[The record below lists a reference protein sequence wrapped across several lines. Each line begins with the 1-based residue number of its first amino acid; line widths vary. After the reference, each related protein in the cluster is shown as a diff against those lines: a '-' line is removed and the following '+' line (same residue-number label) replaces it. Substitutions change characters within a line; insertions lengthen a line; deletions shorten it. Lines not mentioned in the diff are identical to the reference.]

1 MLLSQPCQRQKFVKC
16 LDSFQLKRFLN
27 RNFRLLI
34 YSSNFFVV
42 DGIIIPMKTIN
53 VTVYSDY
60 VCPYCYIGAA
70 RVQQLQQEYDP
81 PIVWK
86 SFELHPEAPAG
97 GIPLSMFYKNNP
109 DLKRISENA
118 QQLAAAANLQLPD
131 HVIYSNSRLALEL
144 GELAEQSGKGEA
156 FRAALF
162 DSYFQRIQDMGD
174 ESVLLDVAEEVGL
187 AREAAAECL
196 SERTMKNCVDLQVQ
210 EARGYGITGVPTFI
224 IGKYMV
230 VGAQPYSVLK
240 QAFELGLEEEEA
252 S

>member
-1 MLLSQPCQRQKFVKC
+1 
-16 LDSFQLKRFLN
+16 
-27 RNFRLLI
+27 
-34 YSSNFFVV
+34 
-42 DGIIIPMKTIN
+42 MKTIN

-70 RVQQLQQEYDP
+70 RVQQLQQEYNP

-97 GIPLSMFYKNNP
+97 GIPPSMFYENNP
-109 DLKRISENA
+109 NLKRISENA
-118 QQLAAAANLQLPD
+118 QQLAAATNLQLPD

-144 GELAEQSGKGEA
+144 GEFAEQSGKGEA

-174 ESVLLDVAEEVGL
+174 EPVLLDVAEEVGL
-187 AREAAAECL
+187 ARETAAECL
-196 SERTMKNCVDLQVQ
+196 SERTMKTHVDLQIQ

-240 QAFELGLEEEEA
+240 QAFELGLEEEET

>member
-1 MLLSQPCQRQKFVKC
+1 MAFNLLVA
-16 LDSFQLKRFLN
+16 
-27 RNFRLLI
+27 I
-34 YSSNFFVV
+34 YSSKFFVV
-42 DGIIIPMKTIN
+42 GDIIPSMKTIN

-70 RVQQLQQEYDP
+70 RVHQLQQEYDP

-97 GIPLSMFYKNNP
+97 GIPSSMFYQNNP
-109 DLKRISENA
+109 NLKRISENA

-144 GELAEQSGKGEA
+144 GEFAEQSGKGEP

-162 DSYFQRIQDMGD
+162 DSYFEQIQDIGD
-174 ESVLLDVAEEVGL
+174 ESVLLDIVEEVGL

-196 SERTMKNCVDLQVQ
+196 SERTMKACVDLQIQ

-240 QAFELGLEEEEA
+240 QAFELGLEEGEA
-252 S
+252 G

>member
-1 MLLSQPCQRQKFVKC
+1 
-16 LDSFQLKRFLN
+16 
-27 RNFRLLI
+27 
-34 YSSNFFVV
+34 
-42 DGIIIPMKTIN
+42 MKAIN

-70 RVQQLQQEYDP
+70 RVQQLQQEYAP

-97 GIPLSMFYKNNP
+97 GIPPSMFYQNNP
-109 DLKRISENA
+109 HLKRISENA
-118 QQLAAAANLQLPD
+118 QQLAMAANLQLGD

-144 GELAEQSGKGEA
+144 GEFAEQSGKGEA

-162 DSYFQRIQDMGD
+162 DSYFQRIQDMGN

-187 AREAAAECL
+187 ARETAAECL
-196 SERTMKNCVDLQVQ
+196 SERTMKTHVDLQIQ
-210 EARGYGITGVPTFI
+210 EAGGYGITGVPTFI

-240 QAFELGLEEEEA
+240 QAFELGLEETEPR
-252 S
+252 

>member
-1 MLLSQPCQRQKFVKC
+1 
-16 LDSFQLKRFLN
+16 
-27 RNFRLLI
+27 
-34 YSSNFFVV
+34 
-42 DGIIIPMKTIN
+42 MKTIN

-86 SFELHPEAPAG
+86 SFELHPDAPAG
-97 GIPLSMFYKNNP
+97 GIPPSMFYQDNP
-109 DLKRISENA
+109 NLKRISENA
-118 QQLAAAANLQLPD
+118 QQLAAAADLQLGD

-144 GELAEQSGKGEA
+144 GEFAEQSGKGEA
-156 FRAALF
+156 FRTALF
-162 DSYFQRIQDMGD
+162 DSYFQQIQDMGD
-174 ESVLLDVAEEVGL
+174 EAVLLDVAEEVGL
-187 AREAAAECL
+187 TREVAAKCL
-196 SERTMKNCVDLQVQ
+196 SERSMKDRVDSQIQ

-224 IGKYMV
+224 IGKYIV

-240 QAFELGLEEEEA
+240 QAFELGLEEDEA

>member
-1 MLLSQPCQRQKFVKC
+1 
-16 LDSFQLKRFLN
+16 
-27 RNFRLLI
+27 
-34 YSSNFFVV
+34 
-42 DGIIIPMKTIN
+42 MKTIN

-86 SFELHPEAPAG
+86 SFELHPDAPAG
-97 GIPLSMFYKNNP
+97 GIPPSMFYQNNP
-109 DLKRISENA
+109 NLKRISENA
-118 QQLAAAANLQLPD
+118 QQLAATADLQLPD

-144 GELAEQSGKGEA
+144 GEFAEQSGKGEA
-156 FRAALF
+156 FRTALF
-162 DSYFQRIQDMGD
+162 DAYFQRTQDMGD
-174 ESVLLDVAEEVGL
+174 EAVLLDVAEEVGL

-196 SERTMKNCVDLQVQ
+196 AERTMKDRVDSQIQ

-240 QAFELGLEEEEA
+240 QAFEVGLEEEEA

>member
-1 MLLSQPCQRQKFVKC
+1 
-16 LDSFQLKRFLN
+16 
-27 RNFRLLI
+27 
-34 YSSNFFVV
+34 
-42 DGIIIPMKTIN
+42 MKTIN

-86 SFELHPEAPAG
+86 SFELHPDAPAG
-97 GIPLSMFYKNNP
+97 GIPPSMFYQDNP
-109 DLKRISENA
+109 KLKRISENA
-118 QQLAAAANLQLPD
+118 QQLAAAADLQLGN

-144 GELAEQSGKGEA
+144 GEFAEQSGKGEA
-156 FRAALF
+156 FRVALF

-174 ESVLLDVAEEVGL
+174 ETVLLDVAEKTGL
-187 AREAAAECL
+187 TREAAAKCL
-196 SERTMKNCVDLQVQ
+196 SERTMKTHVDSQIQ
-210 EARGYGITGVPTFI
+210 EAKGYGITGVPTFI

-240 QAFELGLEEEEA
+240 QAFELGLEEDEA

>member
-1 MLLSQPCQRQKFVKC
+1 
-16 LDSFQLKRFLN
+16 
-27 RNFRLLI
+27 
-34 YSSNFFVV
+34 
-42 DGIIIPMKTIN
+42 MKAIN

-81 PIVWK
+81 SIVWK
-86 SFELHPEAPAG
+86 SFELHPDAPAG
-97 GIPLSMFYKNNP
+97 GIPPSMFYQNNP
-109 DLKRISENA
+109 NLKRISENA
-118 QQLAAAANLQLPD
+118 QQLAAAADLQLPD

-144 GELAEQSGKGEA
+144 GEFAEQFGKGEA
-156 FRAALF
+156 FRTTIF
-162 DSYFQRIQDMGD
+162 NSYFQRMQDMGD
-174 ESVLLDVAEEVGL
+174 EDVLLDVAKEVGL
-187 AREAAAECL
+187 TREVAAECL
-196 SERTMKNCVDLQVQ
+196 TKRTMKDLVDSQIQ

-230 VGAQPYSVLK
+230 VGAQPYSVIK

>member
-1 MLLSQPCQRQKFVKC
+1 
-16 LDSFQLKRFLN
+16 
-27 RNFRLLI
+27 
-34 YSSNFFVV
+34 
-42 DGIIIPMKTIN
+42 MKIIN

-70 RVQQLQQEYDP
+70 RVQQLQQEYAP
-81 PIVWK
+81 LIVWK

-97 GIPLSMFYKNNP
+97 GIPPSMFYQNNP
-109 DLKRISENA
+109 HLKRISENA
-118 QQLAAAANLQLPD
+118 QQLATAANLQLGD

-144 GELAEQSGKGEA
+144 GEFAEQAGKGEA

-162 DSYFQRIQDMGD
+162 DSYFQRIQDMGN

-187 AREAAAECL
+187 AREIAAECL
-196 SERTMKNCVDLQVQ
+196 SERTMKTHVDLQIQ

-240 QAFELGLEEEEA
+240 QAFELGLEETEPR
-252 S
+252 

>member
-1 MLLSQPCQRQKFVKC
+1 
-16 LDSFQLKRFLN
+16 
-27 RNFRLLI
+27 
-34 YSSNFFVV
+34 
-42 DGIIIPMKTIN
+42 MKTIN

-81 PIVWK
+81 PLAWK

-97 GIPLSMFYKNNP
+97 GIPSSMFYQNHP
-109 DLKRISENA
+109 HLKRISENA
-118 QQLAAAANLQLPD
+118 QQLAAGAGLQLGD

-144 GELAEQSGKGEA
+144 GEFADQYGKGEA

-162 DSYFQRIQDMGD
+162 DTYFQQIRDMGD
-174 ESVLLDVAEEVGL
+174 EAVLLGVAEEVGL

-196 SERTMKNCVDLQVQ
+196 SERTMRACVDLQIQ

-240 QAFELGLEEEEA
+240 QAFELELEEGA
-252 S
+252 AG

>member
-1 MLLSQPCQRQKFVKC
+1 
-16 LDSFQLKRFLN
+16 
-27 RNFRLLI
+27 
-34 YSSNFFVV
+34 
-42 DGIIIPMKTIN
+42 MKTIN
-53 VTVYSDY
+53 ITVYSDY

-97 GIPLSMFYKNNP
+97 GIPPSMFYQNNP
-109 DLKRISENA
+109 NLKRISENA
-118 QQLAAAANLQLPD
+118 QQLAATADLRLGD

-144 GELAEQSGKGEA
+144 GEFAEQSGKGEA
-156 FRAALF
+156 FRTALF
-162 DSYFQRIQDMGD
+162 DAYFQRIQDMGD
-174 ESVLLDVAEEVGL
+174 EGVLLDVAKEVGL
-187 AREAAAECL
+187 TREVAAECL
-196 SERTMKNCVDLQVQ
+196 SERTMKDLVDSQIQ

-230 VGAQPYSVLK
+230 VGAQPYSVLR
-240 QAFELGLEEEEA
+240 QAFELGLEEEVA

>member
-1 MLLSQPCQRQKFVKC
+1 
-16 LDSFQLKRFLN
+16 
-27 RNFRLLI
+27 
-34 YSSNFFVV
+34 
-42 DGIIIPMKTIN
+42 MKTIN

-86 SFELHPEAPAG
+86 SFELHPDAPAG
-97 GIPLSMFYKNNP
+97 GIPPSMFYQDNP
-109 DLKRISENA
+109 NLKRISENA
-118 QQLAAAANLQLPD
+118 QQLAAAADLQLGD

-144 GELAEQSGKGEA
+144 GEFAEQSGKGEA
-156 FRAALF
+156 FRVALF
-162 DSYFQRIQDMGD
+162 DSYFQQIQDMG
-174 ESVLLDVAEEVGL
+174 EETVLLDVAEEAGL
-187 AREAAAECL
+187 TRESATECL
-196 SERTMKNCVDLQVQ
+196 SDRTMKDLVHSQIQ

-240 QAFELGLEEEEA
+240 QAFELGLEEDEA